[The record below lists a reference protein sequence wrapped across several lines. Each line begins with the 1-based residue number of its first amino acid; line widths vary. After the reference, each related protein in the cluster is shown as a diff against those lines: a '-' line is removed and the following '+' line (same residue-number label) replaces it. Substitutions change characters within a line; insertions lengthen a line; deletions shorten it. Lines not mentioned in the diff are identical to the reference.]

1 MVVLLPSRT
10 ALQLLLQLL
19 VGAPP
24 LQLPLSWV
32 LVTVVAALGCWSGW
46 APCGSA
52 AVQQTLSVGSSRSTE
67 GRSSVLERVGG
78 VAAGQ
83 VTRECGVCCS
93 SSPTIALL
101 GESAPA
107 LKVPA
112 AGGDPK
118 APGGVSKAPRAGGD
132 PKASEAEGGP
142 MAKGPG
148 GDSKAPGAEGAVGR
162 AWEEEVG
169 TEDRAECCCATVD
182 AAAAAAVAAVLV
194 VPLLWVLGQS
204 VWRMPEW

>member
-1 MVVLLPSRT
+1 
-10 ALQLLLQLL
+10 
-19 VGAPP
+19 
-24 LQLPLSWV
+24 
-32 LVTVVAALGCWSGW
+32 
-46 APCGSA
+46 
-52 AVQQTLSVGSSRSTE
+52 
-67 GRSSVLERVGG
+67 
-78 VAAGQ
+78 
-83 VTRECGVCCS
+83 
-93 SSPTIALL
+93 
-101 GESAPA
+101 
-107 LKVPA
+107 
-112 AGGDPK
+112 
-118 APGGVSKAPRAGGD
+118 
-132 PKASEAEGGP
+132 